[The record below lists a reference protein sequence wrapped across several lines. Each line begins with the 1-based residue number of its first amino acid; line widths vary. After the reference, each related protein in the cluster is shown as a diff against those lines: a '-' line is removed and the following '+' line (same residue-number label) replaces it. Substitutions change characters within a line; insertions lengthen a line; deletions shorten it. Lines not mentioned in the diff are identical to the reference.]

1 MAKKKVVALG
11 GDGIG
16 PEVVNAACRI
26 LENCPFDLEILK
38 PPCGE
43 AALAT
48 HGTAF
53 PAETRALC
61 GSADAV
67 LFGATDRA
75 SVEILA
81 YLRWVLDNY
90 VNIRPMK
97 YYPGARSGLKNPEG
111 VDFVILR
118 ENSEGIYSFAEGDLS
133 LLRERLPEFRTM
145 LGKSFADFGEGKFAV
160 RIISEKGA
168 ERFARFACAYALKR
182 RERKFPGKLTLVT
195 KSNVL
200 WATDGVMERVV
211 QAEVKKYP
219 ELAYERF
226 YVDDAA
232 RRLIRFPDSFDVIAT
247 SNLFGDVLGDEA
259 AELVGGIGLA
269 GSACVGGKVPY
280 FEAIHGSAP
289 DIAGKGIAN
298 PTATIVAARL
308 MLEYFGMDEAAAVL
322 EKAIESVYAEGKHL
336 TPDQGGNSSTDEM
349 ADAILRKIR

>member
-1 MAKKKVVALG
+1 MFRFGRDGQSLGVLSVQSYAPNAYTPEDLRTLQALADYG
-11 GDGIG
+11 SGALERLRNEESLRQREAFNCAIPATTMDGYY
-16 PEVVNAACRI
+16 VLDFAADPRGAFVEANDAYCRI
-26 LENCPFDLEILK
+26 T
-38 PPCGE
+38 G
-43 AALAT
+43 
-48 HGTAF
+48 
-53 PAETRALC
+53 
-61 GSADAV
+61 
-67 LFGATDRA
+67 
-75 SVEILA
+75 
-81 YLRWVLDNY
+81 
-90 VNIRPMK
+90 
-97 YYPGARSGLKNPEG
+97 
-111 VDFVILR
+111 
-118 ENSEGIYSFAEGDLS
+118 

-298 PTATIVAARL
+298 PTATIIAARL

-349 ADAILRKIR
+349 ADAILSKIR